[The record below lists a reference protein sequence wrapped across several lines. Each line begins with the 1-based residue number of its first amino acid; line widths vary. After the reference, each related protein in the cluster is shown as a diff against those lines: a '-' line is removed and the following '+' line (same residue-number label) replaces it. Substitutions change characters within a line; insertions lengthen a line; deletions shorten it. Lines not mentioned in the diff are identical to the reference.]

1 LNHKL
6 DPLKHKILIA
16 VDSQTS
22 TDMLLAK
29 VQSLLNSTHVK
40 YVSAF
45 KLDGLLTPKALI
57 PAQREN
63 GSDDILQKIEFE
75 MDFEKETTS
84 RWMNFEVMKEFEGV
98 DQLISYTTVCDLLLI
113 ENVNAFEQYDN
124 QELQDL
130 IQKVHCPIAI
140 LPERVDHDSIIIV
153 NDSSLDIVSLTKSF
167 LNLFKPELRKLPV
180 SVFVDTPENDS
191 HIHNEKAFIDYLKL
205 YFKNIGIQLMDCDEA
220 SCVEEHL
227 SKERLKPII
236 LMNTKS
242 MKGFS
247 QKSFFKSGPLEN
259 LITFVI
265 KSDEK

>member
-1 LNHKL
+1 
-6 DPLKHKILIA
+6 
-16 VDSQTS
+16 
-22 TDMLLAK
+22 MLLAK
-29 VQSLLNSTHVK
+29 VQSLLNDTHMK

-45 KLDGLLTPKALI
+45 KLDSLLRPKAI
-57 PAQREN
+57 ASAKRKVQ
-63 GSDDILQKIEFE
+63 SDEIIEKIEFE
-75 MDFEKETTS
+75 MHFEKEATA
-84 RWMNFEVMKEFEGV
+84 RWMNYEVMKDFEDV
-98 DQLISYTTVCDLLLI
+98 EQLISYTTVCDLLLI
-113 ENVNAFEQYDN
+113 ENVNAFEQYDR

-130 IQKVHCPIAI
+130 IQRVHCPIAI

-220 SCVEEHL
+220 SCVEEYL
-227 SKERLKPII
+227 SKESLKPII

-242 MKGFS
+242 MKSFS
-247 QKSFFKSGPLEN
+247 QKSFFKSGPIEN